1 MLREY
6 RAENFIQPRE
16 TGEGLGNFLHKV
28 MMPQLS
34 S

>member
-6 RAENFIQPRE
+6 RAENFIQPRD
-16 TGEGLGNFLHKV
+16 TGEGLGSFLHNV